1 MQTDTRNIKVILGQ
15 AYRNYARIM
24 QT

>member
-1 MQTDTRNIKVILGQ
+1 MQTETRNIRVVLGQ

-24 QT
+24 HA